1 MLRKIS
7 HSSQELRENNIKG
20 SFNGSD
26 ILRSISGIENNSDNL
41 EKLFAIHQNIGFLGN
56 LPRLVEATNNI
67 SPTGKRFNPSKVQV
81 ETIIKSP
88 TRAIKFINSKYYVAL
103 KSDLDKQVNKFKNE
117 ILLAGLIENVNVRG
131 RIIEYLIA
139 GEDDQL
145 RGELIKAL
153 QNKDQEIPNFK
164 TDNSL
169 GDFSRNYP
177 EFSTQTDVK
186 TKIMILHSNPKAYNI
201 DKMLEFLSSKE
212 SVFLFYFVG
221 IEPVKIVNTILI
233 SMFQEDLLSATI
245 LLKHWAG
252 RNSRGVTQFE
262 GNTIHKL
269 IIKPNIDIDSK
280 SATNFLKELI
290 DIP

>member
-1 MLRKIS
+1 M
-7 HSSQELRENNIKG
+7 QIKG

-88 TRAIKFINSKYYVAL
+88 TRAIKFMSSKYCVAL
-103 KSDLDKQVNKFKNE
+103 KSDLDKRVNKFKNE

-186 TKIMILHSNPKAYNI
+186 TKIMILHSKKWQI
-201 DKMLEFLSSKE
+201 
-212 SVFLFYFVG
+212 
-221 IEPVKIVNTILI
+221 
-233 SMFQEDLLSATI
+233 
-245 LLKHWAG
+245 
-252 RNSRGVTQFE
+252 
-262 GNTIHKL
+262 
-269 IIKPNIDIDSK
+269 
-280 SATNFLKELI
+280 
-290 DIP
+290 